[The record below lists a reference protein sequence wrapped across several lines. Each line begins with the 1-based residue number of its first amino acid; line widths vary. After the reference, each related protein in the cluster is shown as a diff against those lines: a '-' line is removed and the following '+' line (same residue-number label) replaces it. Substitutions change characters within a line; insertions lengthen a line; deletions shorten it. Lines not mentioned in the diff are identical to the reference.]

1 MFRLYKLKDYSF
13 RLVLWLIMIS
23 GMGVLLVGSAMES
36 MQSRQLF
43 GVIFGMVVMVIVS
56 LIDFSWILNF
66 YWIMY
71 FANIVLLLAVR
82 LAGKTT
88 YGATRWIQIG
98 PIQFQPTEFSKI
110 ILILFFARFLMDHE
124 DDLNTLK
131 TLVKSIVL
139 VGIPLILIKIQPDL
153 KNTIT
158 VAVLFCVLLYI
169 AGLSYK
175 IIGTVLIIF
184 VPLVVGFLIL
194 VTQTDLPILED
205 YQKTRIMSF
214 LYPEDATYS
223 DDIVQQRNSITAIG
237 SGQLTGKGYNN
248 NEVSSSNKGNFV
260 SQIQTD
266 FIFAVAGEE
275 LGFLGASCI
284 IMLLFLICMECIMI
298 SMRAKDLSGKL
309 ICCGV
314 ATVVAIQSFINI
326 CVATGLMPN
335 TGTPLPFVSYGLSS
349 MVSLF
354 VGMGLVL
361 NVGLQNRNY
370 IGKRSIELQGDRR
383 RYEKKTQKKKEIQSY

>member
-1 MFRLYKLKDYSF
+1 MFKLYKLKDYSF
-13 RLVLWLIMIS
+13 RLVLWLVVIS
-23 GMGVLLVGSAMES
+23 GIGVMLVGSAMKS
-36 MQSRQLF
+36 LQPRQLF
-43 GVIFGMVVMVIVS
+43 GVIMGLAVMTVVS

-66 YWIMY
+66 YWILY
-71 FANIVLLLAVR
+71 FVNILLLLAVR
-82 LAGKTT
+82 IAGKTT
-88 YGATRWIQIG
+88 YGATRWISIG
-98 PIQFQPTEFSKI
+98 PLQFQPTELSKI

-124 DDLNTLK
+124 NDLNTLK
-131 TLVKSIVL
+131 TLAKSILLIAV
-139 VGIPLILIKIQPDL
+139 PLILIKIQPDL

-175 IIGTVLIIF
+175 IIGTVLLIT
-184 VPLVVGFLIL
+184 VPLVIVFLIL

-214 LYPEDATYS
+214 LYPEDAEYS
-223 DDIVQQRNSITAIG
+223 DDIMQQQNSITAIG

-248 NEVSSSNKGNFV
+248 NEVASATKGNFV
-260 SQIQTD
+260 SQVQTD

-275 LGFLGASCI
+275 LGFLGSSVI
-284 IMLLFLICMECIMI
+284 IVLLAVICLECVVIGI
-298 SMRAKDLSGKL
+298 RAKDLSGKL

-314 ATVVAIQSFINI
+314 ATIVAFQSFINI

-335 TGTPLPFVSYGLSS
+335 TGTPLPFVSYGLTS
-349 MVSLF
+349 MVSLYI
-354 VGMGLVL
+354 GMGLVL

-370 IGKRSIELQGDRR
+370 IQGDKRKR
-383 RYEKKTQKKKEIQSY
+383 